1 VAGLAL
7 HKAMAQPCNT
17 QVLHLNPACS
27 RVFLDQKF
35 SICYNNGIQ
44 SKKEPDMKAQELET
58 KSAGYFAYAAMRDAR
73 MRAVAMWSHYTD
85 KERVR
90 AERMKIG
97 LEQVYAGM
105 VYVNPRGKFIAV
117 KVDQPQVR
125 DRKNLALLEKDY
137 VLEGITKVLTKQGIT
152 YRIPK
157 I

>member
-1 VAGLAL
+1 
-7 HKAMAQPCNT
+7 
-17 QVLHLNPACS
+17 
-27 RVFLDQKF
+27 
-35 SICYNNGIQ
+35 
-44 SKKEPDMKAQELET
+44 MKAQELES

-97 LEQVYAGM
+97 LEM
-105 VYVNPRGKFIAV
+105 VYNAKGIHINPRGKFIAI

-125 DRKNLALLEKDY
+125 DRKNLALMEKDY
-137 VLEGITKVLTKQGIT
+137 ELLAITKVVTEQGVT

>member
-1 VAGLAL
+1 
-7 HKAMAQPCNT
+7 
-17 QVLHLNPACS
+17 
-27 RVFLDQKF
+27 
-35 SICYNNGIQ
+35 
-44 SKKEPDMKAQELET
+44 MKAQELES

-85 KERVR
+85 RERVR
-90 AERMKIG
+90 AERMKLG
-97 LEQVYAGM
+97 LEM
-105 VYVNPRGKFIAV
+105 VYNAKGIHINPRGKFIAV

-137 VLEGITKVLTKQGIT
+137 ELLSITKVVTEQGIT